1 MGYLI
6 FDYIISFIV
15 LLVIHAPW
23 WAWLIYVVSALVWLG
38 IGALCDG
45 GASEKTTDISKQGQS
60 CTED

>member
-23 WAWLIYVVSALVWLG
+23 WAWLIYVVSALVWLV
-38 IGALCDG
+38 IWALCDDSTNG
-45 GASEKTTDISKQGQS
+45 KTTDTSKQEQS
-60 CTED
+60 